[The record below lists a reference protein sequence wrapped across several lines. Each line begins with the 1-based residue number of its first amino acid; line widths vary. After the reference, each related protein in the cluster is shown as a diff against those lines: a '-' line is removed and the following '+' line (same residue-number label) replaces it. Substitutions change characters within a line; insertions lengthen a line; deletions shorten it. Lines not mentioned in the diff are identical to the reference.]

1 MKNKCTIIEAICY
14 TMPDM
19 ISNKDESSRK
29 KIDKLSTDKI
39 LLSAVQMV
47 DAKHNSFPATHL
59 DIGSGTGSLIRLLRA
74 KFQVSSF
81 ACDYTDTLMK
91 EDGVK
96 VAIANLNNEK
106 LPYQNDTFDI
116 VTCTEVVEHLGIM
129 FKTPSHSPR
138 SRHANCKL

>member
-1 MKNKCTIIEAICY
+1 
-14 TMPDM
+14 M

-74 KFQVSSF
+74 KFQVLKISS
-81 ACDYTDTLMK
+81 
-91 EDGVK
+91 
-96 VAIANLNNEK
+96 N
-106 LPYQNDTFDI
+106 PYQPFARP
-116 VTCTEVVEHLGIM
+116 L
-129 FKTPSHSPR
+129 S
-138 SRHANCKL
+138 